1 MLHRLSK
8 LITAAGMAAAL
19 AVGSIPKPATASTQS
34 TLNTLLG
41 AAAVIGGI
49 ILYNNYQHKK
59 QAANNIVGYTRNGGT
74 VYGDGRIVMPN
85 GQTIYPNSNGQYPWG
100 QTAYYN
106 QNASGYT
113 YDTQRTGKYDTTHR
127 HGNGHAYGRNGNANG
142 MRGNSGQ
149 LRHDNGNGNN
159 NPPRAT
165 QYHAQRTVQYNP
177 QRTAQYN
184 TQRATQY
191 TGHGQGNGVQGAVV
205 RQQQHADRAAQAK
218 NDRGHHPDQQGDHH
232 PH

>member
-59 QAANNIVGYTRNGGT
+59 QAANSIVGYTRNGGT

-113 YDTQRTGKYDTTHR
+113 YDTQRTGQYDATRR
-127 HGNGHAYGRNGNANG
+127 HG
-142 MRGNSGQ
+142 SGIHSAVT
-149 LRHDNGNGNN
+149 RPMPVAH
-159 NPPRAT
+159 T
-165 QYHAQRTVQYNP
+165 P
-177 QRTAQYN
+177 Q
-184 TQRATQY
+184 
-191 TGHGQGNGVQGAVV
+191 G
-205 RQQQHADRAAQAK
+205 K
-218 NDRGHHPDQQGDHH
+218 NDRGHHPNNSQDDPHH
-232 PH
+232 QH